1 MIMAI
6 RGIRNN
12 NPFNIKKSNYKWIGK
27 VESSDPVF
35 EQFKDLKY
43 GCRAGLKLLL
53 NYVRKGFDTPSKI
66 IHRFA
71 PTSENNTNN
80 YIDFIVRNSRGLRYM
95 SPDEHIGDIEILC
108 FMAARMV
115 KYECCLTSV
124 QQSLLCLTAKDM
136 FDYIKLFN
144 LNEDNV
150 L

>member
-1 MIMAI
+1 MI
-6 RGIRNN
+6 RGIRNH
-12 NPFNIKKSNYKWIGK
+12 NPFNIKKSSYKWIGK
-27 VESSDPVF
+27 VESTDPVF

-71 PTSENNTNN
+71 PTSENNTSN
-80 YIDFIVRNSRGLRYM
+80 YIDFIVRNNRGLRYI
-95 SPDEHIGDIEILC
+95 SPDEHIGDIDTLC
-108 FMAARMV
+108 FMASRMV

-124 QQSLLCLTAKDM
+124 QLSLLCLTPKDM
-136 FDYIKLFN
+136 KDYINLFN

>member
-1 MIMAI
+1 MVI

-12 NPFNIKKSNYKWIGK
+12 NPFNIKKSSYKWIGK
-27 VESSDPVF
+27 VESNDPVF

-71 PTSENNTNN
+71 PTSENNTKN
-80 YIDFIVRNSRGLRYM
+80 YIDFIVRNGRGLRYI
-95 SPDEHIGDIEILC
+95 SPDEHIGDIDTLC
-108 FMAARMV
+108 YMASRMV
-115 KYECCLTSV
+115 KYECCLTSSQVV
-124 QQSLLCLTAKDM
+124 QLCLAPQNM
-136 FDYIKLFN
+136 VQYINMFN
-144 LNEDNV
+144 LNSDKV